1 MRELCVEIDINDNEK
16 SDWLFKNG
24 SNYRSWPIMSTDR
37 MLVMDDIS
45 ELNSTIWFLKYGVGH
60 GFKKESN

>member
-1 MRELCVEIDINDNEK
+1 METHRLDVY
-16 SDWLFKNG
+16 F
-24 SNYRSWPIMSTDR
+24 TDR